1 MLSQLDNI
9 IFPDR
14 CEVLE
19 IAPQRF
25 VYPIYKNGSSSLYN
39 SGFRVLD
46 ITELPNLDT
55 VEIFV
60 RDPFDRFQSGI
71 TTWIQ
76 HNSPTYDRATLL
88 WVANNHLFLN
98 RHFCPQFHWLVNLR
112 RFTAAKIKINP
123 ISELS
128 SITTLHKNANEN
140 KIQPG
145 ELFSPKAQFYL
156 QIDKVLTETLIGQT
170 VELAEIMQA
179 IKDRY
184 PTVYQ
189 EVIQRSINLG
199 NILLCNVLV

>member
-19 IAPQRF
+19 ISPQRF
-25 VYPIYKNGSSSLYN
+25 VYPIYKNGSCSLYN
-39 SGFRVLD
+39 SGFRILD
-46 ITELPNLDT
+46 PEELSNLDK

-76 HNSPTYDRATLL
+76 HNSAAYDRATLL
-88 WVANNHLFLN
+88 WVASNHLFLN

-112 RFTAAKIKINP
+112 RFTSARIKINP
-123 ISELS
+123 ISQLS
-128 SITTLHKNANEN
+128 SITTLHENATEN
-140 KIQPG
+140 KIQSG
-145 ELFSPKAQFYL
+145 ELFSSKAQFYL

-170 VELAEIMQA
+170 VEFAEIIQV
-179 IKDRY
+179 IKDRH

-189 EVIQRSINLG
+189 EIIQRSMNLG
-199 NILLCNVLV
+199 NVLLCNVLV

>member
-19 IAPQRF
+19 ISPQRF

-39 SGFRVLD
+39 SGFRILD
-46 ITELPNLDT
+46 PEELSNLDK

-76 HNSPTYDRATLL
+76 HNSPAYDRATLL
-88 WVANNHLFLN
+88 WVASNHLFLN

-112 RFTAAKIKINP
+112 RFTSARIKINP
-123 ISELS
+123 ISQLS
-128 SITTLHKNANEN
+128 RITTLHENATEN
-140 KIQPG
+140 KIQSG
-145 ELFSPKAQFYL
+145 ELFSSKAQFYL

-170 VELAEIMQA
+170 VEFAEIIQV

-184 PTVYQ
+184 PSVYQ
-189 EVIQRSINLG
+189 EVIQRSMNLG
-199 NILLCNVLV
+199 NVLLCNVLV